1 MLLNY
6 VNLTT
11 KEWSRSSVRL
21 TNGDYKALCHIA
33 KKFNKSPTSFV
44 EDKRVE
50 YEGMVQ
56 AMKKCKPINFTAYLR
71 DQMFII
77 LVEEIEK

>member
-11 KEWSRSSVRL
+11 KDWSRSSVRL
-21 TNGDYKALCHIA
+21 SNGDYKALCHIA
-33 KKFNKSPTSFV
+33 KKLGKSPISFI

-50 YEGMVQ
+50 YEGMIR
-56 AMKKCKPINFTAYLR
+56 KSIKFTNFTAYLR
-71 DQMFII
+71 EQMFII
-77 LVEEIEK
+77 LLEEIEK